1 MELSTYVLSPNCS
14 YPIIYE
20 FVVDTYPSS
29 TAPNNFLASFNV
41 NANPLAGF

>member
-14 YPIIYE
+14 YPINYE
-20 FVVDTYPSS
+20 FVVDAYPLSI
-29 TAPNNFLASFNV
+29 APNDFLASFKF